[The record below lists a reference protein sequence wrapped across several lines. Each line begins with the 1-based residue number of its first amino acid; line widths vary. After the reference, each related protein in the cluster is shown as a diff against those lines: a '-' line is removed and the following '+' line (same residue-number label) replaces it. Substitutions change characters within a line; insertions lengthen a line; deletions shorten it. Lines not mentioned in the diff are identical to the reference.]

1 MRLLLSTL
9 LLLALVVSGCGGG
22 GNGSSTLTAASPPVA
37 KRLLIRQLEAKQL
50 DYTWIACIRNGR
62 SFRSVPITRCNVG
75 FGIDPHVE
83 AYCIVLKGGELVS
96 NFSDPAIPC
105 GHDNAGIAGNT
116 IVTEGG

>member
-1 MRLLLSTL
+1 VRFLLGALLLI
-9 LLLALVVSGCGGG
+9 ALVAAGCGGG
-22 GNGSSTLTAASPPVA
+22 GKDPSTLTAASPSVA
-37 KRLLIRQLEAKQL
+37 KQLLIRQLEAKQL

-62 SFRSVPITRCNVG
+62 SFRNVPITRCNVG

-105 GHDNAGIAGNT
+105 GHDNAGVGGNT
-116 IVTEGG
+116 ITVGG

>member
-1 MRLLLSTL
+1 MLLGALAAVA
-9 LLLALVVSGCGGG
+9 LLAAGCGGV
-22 GNGSSTLTAASPPVA
+22 GNDSSTLTAASPTVA
-37 KRLLIRQLEAKQL
+37 KRLLIKQLEAKQL

-105 GHDNAGIAGNT
+105 GHDNAGVAGNT
-116 IVTEGG
+116 IVTVSG